1 MLMEDSTTYQEIFAK
16 GFSIGLK
23 LGILLGMRAALLHL
37 GKNKYGKPTSQQLA
51 KIEAITSIEVIETL
65 LVRVLNTTDWDE
77 LLAGV

>member
-16 GFSIGLK
+16 GFSIGLTQ
-23 LGILLGMRAALLHL
+23 GMRAVLLCL
-37 GKNKYGKPTSQQLA
+37 GKNKFGKLTEQQLT